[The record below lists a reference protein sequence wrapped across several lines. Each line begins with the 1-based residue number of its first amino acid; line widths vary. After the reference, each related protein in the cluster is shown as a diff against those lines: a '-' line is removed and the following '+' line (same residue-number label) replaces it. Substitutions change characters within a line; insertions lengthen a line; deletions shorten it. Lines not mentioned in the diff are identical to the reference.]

1 MNLLII
7 ESPILAQQIKQLLG
21 DGWRVE
27 ATRGHLKDLDPK
39 TLGVDVQHDFAL
51 HYDVLPDRFAT
62 LARLKTA
69 TQEADNIYIG
79 TAPDREGE
87 AIAAHLSDLLHDEV
101 KGKPLHRVAFSSVNT
116 AALYEAICHPRTID
130 IRLVEAQIARRTI
143 DRLVGY
149 LISALASHML
159 KARHSIGR
167 VQMAVLWLLAE
178 RDIEIHKGQRPPS
191 TRYTDESLRETME
204 SRHIGRTGTYEH
216 SLRLLF
222 EKGYLV
228 RKADRLLLTAH
239 AKALCTLL
247 SRHFPQLF
255 TADYTAHLERQLD
268 QIAAGERSRLEVL
281 REFWRTFSRTYQPLA
296 AVFGPDNQPVGIVS
310 LGTCPKC
317 GGHFVIRRTRRGGQF
332 AACEHFPRCQGRPAP
347 LLMSA
352 AKAGR

>member
-1 MNLLII
+1 MNVLIV
-7 ESPILAQQIKQLLG
+7 ESPIMARQIKQLLG
-21 DGWRVE
+21 DGWQVE

-51 HYDVLPDRFAT
+51 HYEVLPDRFGT

-69 TQEADNIYIG
+69 AHEADNIYIG

-87 AIAAHLSDLLHDEV
+87 TIAAHLTDLLHDEV
-101 KGKPLHRVAFSSVNT
+101 KGKPLHRIAFTSVNS
-116 AALYEAICHPRTID
+116 AALYDAICHPCSID
-130 IRLVEAQIARRTI
+130 SRLVDAQMARRTI

-178 RDIEIHKGQRPPS
+178 REVEIHKGRRPPS
-191 TRYTDESLRETME
+191 TSYTDESLREAME
-204 SRHIGRTGTYEH
+204 QRRIGRTGTVDH
-216 SLRLLF
+216 SLHRLF
-222 EKGYLV
+222 ERGYLV

-239 AKALCTLL
+239 AKALCSLL
-247 SRHFPQLF
+247 RRHFPDLF

-268 QIAAGERSRLEVL
+268 QIATGERSRLEVL
-281 REFWRTFSRTYQPLA
+281 SAFWRTFSRTYQPLA
-296 AVFGPDNQPVGIVS
+296 AVFGPNNQAVGVVS

-317 GGHFVIRRTRRGGQF
+317 GGRFVIRRTRRGGQF
-332 AACEHFPRCQGRPAP
+332 ATCERFPRCQGRPAP